1 MKIFFTEFLNLVIRA
16 NHFNRSTMLK
26 SYKIIY
32 YKSGSGQTMIGSSVF
47 RFTEGMFAVV
57 APNEIFEDIVI
68 SQTEEMICEFIADS
82 DIRKIHSGLYYDN
95 NSNIQK
101 QFERIQHEYRSEE
114 DYRDEFLDLFSTELY
129 YSIIRNSNKYLE
141 KTNTIL
147 DIVRYIDEYFYDDI
161 KIESLAKKTGYT
173 CRHFRSLFTEKI
185 GIPPSEYLLKKR
197 LESSRNLLL
206 GTSQNIVEIS
216 QSCGFSS
223 ASQFAMLFKRYTG
236 MTPSEFRNSIGTA

>member
-1 MKIFFTEFLNLVIRA
+1 
-16 NHFNRSTMLK
+16 
-26 SYKIIY
+26 
-32 YKSGSGQTMIGSSVF
+32 
-47 RFTEGMFAVV
+47 MFAVV